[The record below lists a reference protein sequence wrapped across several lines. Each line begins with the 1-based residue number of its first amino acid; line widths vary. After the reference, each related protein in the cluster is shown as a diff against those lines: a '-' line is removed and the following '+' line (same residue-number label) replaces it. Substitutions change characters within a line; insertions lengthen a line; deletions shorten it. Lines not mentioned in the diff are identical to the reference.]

1 MCETLSNK
9 IYFFGKK
16 IQSSKTYLVKKR
28 KGYVK
33 LSKIL

>member
-1 MCETLSNK
+1 MCEPLSNK
-9 IYFFGKK
+9 IYFFLKK
-16 IQSSKTYLVKKR
+16 KYKVVVKKR